1 MTPIVQ
7 PDLQAK
13 LIHAHLFSG
22 NGIGKQI
29 DAESALEWLKNT
41 NNTTSEFIWL
51 HFGSPHG
58 IGKDWLQ
65 YIELPIAFK
74 GALHDE
80 RRSSRLSHSHH
91 GLFAVMNDVTYDP
104 SHRKHPEISTL
115 WVSIRQRWLL
125 SAWDNPLRSV
135 AQLLALISA
144 EQTFQNPLTLV
155 IQLLSH
161 QADVLAEILRNTSN
175 TANSIE
181 EKLAAGELPKRAS
194 LGGMRRD
201 LIRLQRLLVPE
212 PSSLFRLLSRP
223 PKWVR
228 EEDIDYLHLATE
240 NFSVALRDM
249 ASLQERIE
257 LLEDEIVARVGE
269 KTNRSLFILT
279 SVTVIALPMTIVAA
293 LFGMNVGGVPFKN
306 NNDGFFYIAILSIA
320 FTLAASG
327 LVFRLLRD

>member
-1 MTPIVQ
+1 MTSIAQ
-7 PDLQAK
+7 PDIQAE
-13 LIHAHLFSG
+13 LIHAHLFDS

-29 DAESALEWLKNT
+29 DPEAALEWLKNP
-41 NNTTSEFIWL
+41 NGSTSEFIWL
-51 HFGSPHG
+51 HFSSPHG
-58 IGKDWLQ
+58 ISKGWLE

-74 GALHDE
+74 GVLHDE
-80 RRSSRLSHSHH
+80 RRSTRLSHSHH

-104 SHRKHPEISTL
+104 SHKKHPEISTL

-135 AQLLALISA
+135 DQLLELISA
-144 EQTFQNPLTLV
+144 EQTFHNPLTLV

-161 QADVLAEILRNTSN
+161 QADVLARILRNTSN
-175 TANSIE
+175 IANNIE
-181 EKLAAGELPKRAS
+181 ERLAKGELPRRSS

-201 LIRLQRLLVPE
+201 LIRLRRLLVPE

-240 NFSVALRDM
+240 NFSVALRDTE
-249 ASLQERIE
+249 SLQERIE

-279 SVTVIALPMTIVAA
+279 SVTVIALPITIMAA
-293 LFGMNVGGVPFKN
+293 LFGMNVGGIPFK
-306 NNDGFFYIAILSIA
+306 DSSGGFFIIFALSIV
-320 FTLAASG
+320 FTAAAS
-327 LVFRLLRD
+327 LFVFRLLRD

>member
-7 PDLQAK
+7 PNIQAE
-13 LIHAHLFSG
+13 LIHAHLF
-22 NGIGKQI
+22 NADGIGKQV

-41 NNTTSEFIWL
+41 NNATSEFIWL
-51 HFGSPHG
+51 HFSSPHG
-58 IGKDWLQ
+58 IGKNWLQ

-74 GALHDE
+74 GVLHDE

-104 SHRKHPEISTL
+104 THRKHPEISTL

-135 AQLLALISA
+135 EQLLALISA
-144 EQTFQNPLTLV
+144 EKTFPNPLTLV

-161 QADVLAEILRNTSN
+161 QADLLADILRNTSI

-201 LIRLQRLLVPE
+201 LIRLQRLLAPE
-212 PSSLFRLLSRP
+212 PSSLFRLISRP

-279 SVTVIALPMTIVAA
+279 SVTVIAVPMTIVAA
-293 LFGMNVGGVPFKN
+293 LFGMNVGGIPFKDST
-306 NNDGFFYIAILSIA
+306 DGFFYIFILSIML
-320 FTLAASG
+320 TLAATW
-327 LVFRLLRD
+327 LVLRLLKD

>member
-1 MTPIVQ
+1 MTPTIQ
-7 PDLQAK
+7 PDIQAE
-13 LIHAHLFSG
+13 LIYAHLFGG
-22 NGIGKQI
+22 NGIGKKI
-29 DAESALEWLKNT
+29 DAESALEWLKNS
-41 NNTTSEFIWL
+41 NNPASEFIWL
-51 HFGSPHG
+51 HFSSPHG
-58 IGKDWLQ
+58 IAKDWLQ
-65 YIELPIAFK
+65 YIELPVSFK
-74 GALHDE
+74 GVLHDE

-91 GLFAVMNDVTYDP
+91 GLFAVMNDVSYDP
-104 SHRKHPEISTL
+104 AHRKPPEISTL

-135 AQLLALISA
+135 GQLLALISA
-144 EQTFQNPLTLV
+144 GKAFHNPLTLV
-155 IQLLSH
+155 IQLLSN
-161 QADVLAEILRNTSN
+161 QADVLAEILRSTSN

-201 LIRLQRLLVPE
+201 LIRLQRLLAPE

-279 SVTVIALPMTIVAA
+279 SVTVIALPMTVIAA
-293 LFGMNVGGVPFKN
+293 LFGMNVGGVPFK
-306 NNDGFFYIAILSIA
+306 DSSEGFLYIFIFSTV
-320 FTLAASG
+320 FTLAASW
-327 LVFRLLRD
+327 LVFHLLRD

>member
-7 PDLQAK
+7 PDLQAE

-29 DAESALEWLKNT
+29 DANSALEWIKNT

-51 HFGSPHG
+51 HFSSPHG
-58 IGKDWLQ
+58 IDKNWLQ

-74 GALHDE
+74 GVLHNE
-80 RRSSRLSHSHH
+80 GRSSRVSHSRH
-91 GLFAVMNDVTYDP
+91 GLFAVLNDVAYDP
-104 SHRKHPEISTL
+104 THRKHLEVSTL

-125 SAWDNPLRSV
+125 SAWDNPLRSIE
-135 AQLLALISA
+135 QLLALISA
-144 EQTFQNPLTLV
+144 EKSFPDPMTVV

-161 QADVLAEILRNTSN
+161 QADVLTDIVRNISN
-175 TANSIE
+175 TTNGIE

-201 LIRLQRLLVPE
+201 LVRLQRLLAPE

-223 PKWVR
+223 PKWVK
-228 EEDIDYLHLATE
+228 EEDTDYLHLATE

-249 ASLQERIE
+249 ANLQDRVA
-257 LLEDEIVARVGE
+257 LLEDEIMARVGE
-269 KTNRSLFILT
+269 RTNRSIFILT
-279 SVTVIALPMTIVAA
+279 SATVIALPMTIVAA
-293 LFGMNVGGVPFKN
+293 MFGMNVGGLPLKDS
-306 NNDGFFYIAILSIA
+306 NDAFFYIFALSA
-320 FTLAASG
+320 MFTLAVSW
-327 LVFRLLRD
+327 LVFRLLKD